1 MSDITRILESI
12 DKDEGYSAQD
22 LLPLVYEELRKLAA
36 ARMANE
42 PEGHTLDPTA
52 LVHEAWLRMVNEVD
66 RSWHNR
72 AYFFT
77 VASTA
82 MRRILVDH
90 ARRKSAVKHGGN
102 QMRVNIEMFDLAQEI
117 PDEKTLIVD
126 EALGRLEMVHPQWA
140 QIMVMK
146 YFGGMLNKEIAEAM
160 NVSERSISR
169 WWICAKTWLFNDI
182 GKHT

>member
-1 MSDITRILESI
+1 MDDVTRMLQAI
-12 DKDEGYSAQD
+12 DNDGYCSAHD

-36 ARMANE
+36 ARMAAE
-42 PEGHTLDPTA
+42 PDGHTLAPTA
-52 LVHEAWLRMVNEVD
+52 LVHEAWLRMVRETD

-90 ARRKSAVKHGGN
+90 ARRKATVKHGGDM
-102 QMRVNIEMFDLAQEI
+102 QRVNIDMADLAEEI
-117 PDEKTLIVD
+117 PDDKTLVVD
-126 EALGRLEMVHPQWA
+126 EALKRLEKVHPQWA

-146 YFGGMLNKEIAEAM
+146 YFGGMLNIEIAEAL
-160 NVSERSISR
+160 NVNERSVRR
-169 WWICAKTWLFNDI
+169 WSICAKTWLFKDI
-182 GKHT
+182 EKER

>member
-1 MSDITRILESI
+1 MNDVTKVLQSI
-12 DKDEGYSAQD
+12 DKDAGTSAQE

-42 PEGHTLDPTA
+42 PAAHTLDPTA

-90 ARRKSAVKHGGN
+90 ARRKSARKHGGD
-102 QMRVNIEMFDLAQEI
+102 QLRTSIELFDLAEEV
-117 PDEKTLIVD
+117 PDETTIIVD
-126 EALGRLEMVHPQWA
+126 EALKRLEKIHPEWA

-146 YFGGMLNKEIAEAM
+146 FFGGMLTEEIGEAL
-160 NVSERSISR
+160 NVSERSIRR
-169 WWICAKTWLFNDI
+169 WLTSAKAWLYNDI
-182 GKHT
+182 SKHM

>member
-12 DKDEGYSAQD
+12 DKDAGLPAQE

-42 PEGHTLDPTA
+42 PDGHTLDPTA
-52 LVHEAWLRMVNEVD
+52 LVHEAWLRMVNEAD

-90 ARRKSAVKHGGN
+90 ARRKSTRKHGGD
-102 QMRVNIEMFDLAQEI
+102 QLRINIDQLELAVEM
-117 PDEKTLIVD
+117 PDERTLAVD
-126 EALGRLEMVHPQWA
+126 EALGRLEKVHPQWA

-146 YFGGMLNKEIAEAM
+146 YFGGMLNKEIAETM

-182 GKHT
+182 GKHI